1 MLHNDEQC
9 LVCLQLCSQP
19 QHAPDPVPL
28 SPLLQFH
35 PQHIRHSPP
44 LPSFTSPGKGRRV
57 LPTCCRCSCSKTTE
71 SIVLEALAQLCVAT
85 SLSPACR
92 QRWDRASSF
101 TVVSNRPGN
110 VIRSGRARS
119 AWSCCVATSRI
130 RSASTKVPTSSRSVS
145 QVRFQPVSQREHI
158 DGRCLIAPDALD
170 HVSSLSPHEAAPLV
184 PAPALRGLLRQRQL
198 PGLLAGHRSRRLSSS
213 GASALSSSPTSRRRV
228 AARYSRCGRTRSGS
242 CATL

>member
-19 QHAPDPVPL
+19 NTPQIQYLYLRYYSSIHNISVTL
-28 SPLLQFH
+28 S
-35 PQHIRHSPP
+35 HS
-44 LPSFTSPGKGRRV
+44 LPSHHPEKAVESFQRV
-57 LPTCCRCSCSKTTE
+57 VEAAQQNDE

-158 DGRCLIAPDALD
+158 DGRCPIAPDALD
-170 HVSSLSPHEAAPLV
+170 HVSSLSPHDAAPLV

-198 PGLLAGHRSRRLSSS
+198 PGLLAGHHSRRLSSS